1 MFKKWGK
8 KKKKKKTLENKKD
21 DNISMHQK
29 FDKIIDEYYSD
40 LKDEKEIK
48 EKTVYKKG
56 DHIFKSVER
65 SGIDYARLDENDE
78 PPNFCDLVDNEPK
91 FGTVKIVNP
100 LPKIERRNELKESYM
115 HWLKTEKL
123 MKPNERRLDHEH
135 MQEKYIETI
144 KLSRDIKNDIKLARV
159 IKSHYPRGI
168 VGVDSIYNENTVL
181 YKDKYNEMKNK
192 KEITDKRRKERQ
204 GALEKQNDKNGNI
217 LAHETND

>member
-1 MFKKWGK
+1 MGEKE
-8 KKKKKKTLENKKD
+8 KKKKKTLENKKD

-100 LPKIERRNELKESYM
+100 LPKIERVNAK
-115 HWLKTEKL
+115 KGK
-123 MKPNERRLDHEH
+123 KKKK
-135 MQEKYIETI
+135 Q
-144 KLSRDIKNDIKLARV
+144 
-159 IKSHYPRGI
+159 
-168 VGVDSIYNENTVL
+168 
-181 YKDKYNEMKNK
+181 K
-192 KEITDKRRKERQ
+192 KEKEKEN
-204 GALEKQNDKNGNI
+204 ATNI
-217 LAHETND
+217 YSTI